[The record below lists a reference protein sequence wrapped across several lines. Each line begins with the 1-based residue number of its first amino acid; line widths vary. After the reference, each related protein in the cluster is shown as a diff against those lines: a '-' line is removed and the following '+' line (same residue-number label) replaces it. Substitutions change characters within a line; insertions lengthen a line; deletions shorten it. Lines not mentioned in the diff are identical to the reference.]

1 VSSGEAADRGG
12 SGSRRVLITGA
23 SGFIGRSALIEFES
37 EGHRVTGTSTSGEGG
52 LSALDLERPEQIAEV
67 LEEARPEVIVHLA
80 GIQSVRESWKDPA
93 RAFRVNTGG
102 TAALLREAE
111 RQVPGVHFLFASTA
125 AVYGGAS
132 AAEQGQTE
140 IERVPSS
147 GPDRTGGPDPASGPD
162 RAGGLL
168 AYSESDPIRPGSAYG
183 ASKAAAEVLVLEA
196 AARTGMPVTIARLFN
211 QTGAGQPAAQVPAE
225 FADRIA
231 RAEAEGAGRVVLD
244 VGDPGKARD
253 FTDTR
258 DTARALR
265 LVAEHGTTG
274 RLNFCTGET
283 HSLGQV
289 IEVLSGLTEIE
300 VVVRRSPGNSN
311 PNDVLVISGS
321 PERLKQATG
330 WAPGFTLEQSL
341 AGLLEAQRAARRQG

>member
-1 VSSGEAADRGG
+1 M
-12 SGSRRVLITGA
+12 
-23 SGFIGRSALIEFES
+23 
-37 EGHRVTGTSTSGEGG
+37 TGTSTSGEAG

-80 GIQSVRESWKDPA
+80 GIQSVRESWKDPS
-93 RAFRVNTGG
+93 RALRVNTGG

-111 RQVPGVHFLFASTA
+111 RLVPGVHFLLASTA
-125 AVYGGAS
+125 AVYGGS
-132 AAEQGQTE
+132 GPAEQGQTE
-140 IERVPSS
+140 IERAPS
-147 GPDRTGGPDPASGPD
+147 SGPD

-168 AYSESDPIRPGSAYG
+168 PFSESDPIRPESAYG

-196 AARTGMPVTIARLFN
+196 AARTGMPVTVARLFN
-211 QTGAGQPAAQVPAE
+211 QTGAGQPAAQVPAG
-225 FADRIA
+225 FADEIA

-265 LVAEHGTTG
+265 LVAEHGVTG

-321 PERLKQATG
+321 PERLRQATG
-330 WAPGFTLEQSL
+330 WTPGFTLEQSL
-341 AGLLEAQRAARRQG
+341 AGLLEAQRAASRQS